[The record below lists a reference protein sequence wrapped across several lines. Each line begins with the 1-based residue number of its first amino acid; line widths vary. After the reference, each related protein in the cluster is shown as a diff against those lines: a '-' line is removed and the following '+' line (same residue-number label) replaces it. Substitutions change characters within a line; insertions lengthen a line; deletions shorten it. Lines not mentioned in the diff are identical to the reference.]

1 MKTFHSQLSGSQ
13 TSKSSPL
20 TTESRLRSAGP
31 LGLRGMA
38 LAAGATAALLFG
50 NGCLLANPMDD
61 KIEAAAKSS
70 YVFKTYLAE
79 DSVKLDAQEGR
90 VTLTGS
96 VRQESHKLLAQET
109 VAGLPGVSSVDNQI
123 KLREPQT
130 ENSDTWLALKVKSAL
145 AFHRGVSAFGTEV
158 KVVHGVVTL
167 SGEAS
172 SEAQRE
178 LAKEYAEDIE
188 GVKEVNNEIK
198 VASEKAN
205 PAKRSEEAIDDASI
219 TAQVRVALLT
229 HRSTRSSQINV
240 ATNEGIV
247 TLKGNARN
255 KSEKALIAK
264 LVEDIHG
271 VKEVVNKI
279 SVDEETL
286 DN

>member
-1 MKTFHSQLSGSQ
+1 
-13 TSKSSPL
+13 
-20 TTESRLRSAGP
+20 
-31 LGLRGMA
+31 
-38 LAAGATAALLFG
+38 
-50 NGCLLANPMDD
+50 
-61 KIEAAAKSS
+61 
-70 YVFKTYLAE
+70 
-79 DSVKLDAQEGR
+79 
-90 VTLTGS
+90 
-96 VRQESHKLLAQET
+96 
-109 VAGLPGVSSVDNQI
+109 
-123 KLREPQT
+123 
-130 ENSDTWLALKVKSAL
+130 
-145 AFHRGVSAFGTEV
+145 
-158 KVVHGVVTL
+158 
-167 SGEAS
+167 
-172 SEAQRE
+172 
-178 LAKEYAEDIE
+178 
-188 GVKEVNNEIK
+188 VNNEIK

-240 ATNEGIV
+240 ATSEGIV